1 MRAMETRKVGNRN
14 IILSF
19 LIFLTCFL
27 LLPNQ
32 SQAHGRKLTYEQA
45 VAVFGEQRIF
55 EFRRFSLELTDA
67 SKAEL
72 HELVEIIRKFPAVLG
87 GNVIVIQTFTCEKEL
102 NVKPYIAACRG
113 QVIIDY
119 LVESINISRK
129 KCYIQDGGP
138 NKFDPECEVLS
149 GVNVY
154 LKKSW

>member
-1 MRAMETRKVGNRN
+1 MTECKTLV
-14 IILSF
+14 LSF
-19 LIFLTCFL
+19 AIFLTFITI
-27 LLPNQ
+27 LPTS
-32 SQAHGRKLTYEQA
+32 SQAQGRKLTYEQA

-55 EFRRFSLELTDA
+55 EFRKFSLELTDA

-72 HELVEIIRKFPAVLG
+72 FELVEIIRKFPAVLG

-138 NKFDPECEVLS
+138 NKFDPDCEILS

-154 LKKSW
+154 LKKTWQ

>member
-1 MRAMETRKVGNRN
+1 MT
-14 IILSF
+14 I
-19 LIFLTCFL
+19 LTCL
-27 LLPNQ
+27 SLLPNQ
-32 SQAHGRKLTYEQA
+32 THAQGRKLTYDQA

-72 HELVEIIRKFPAVLG
+72 HELVETIRKFPAVLG